1 MKVFAFG
8 IVKEIFDAPV
18 IDIDIEEG
26 ENIGSLKNFLEKK
39 YPDLNALG
47 SYMIALNNEYA
58 DSDMLIYSGDELAI
72 IPPVSGG

>member
-1 MKVFAFG
+1 MKVLAFG
-8 IVKEIFDAPV
+8 IVKEIFDAPA
-18 IDIDIEEG
+18 IDIDIGEG

-39 YPDLNALG
+39 YPGLNALG

-58 DSDMLIYSGDELAI
+58 DADMLIYPGDELAI